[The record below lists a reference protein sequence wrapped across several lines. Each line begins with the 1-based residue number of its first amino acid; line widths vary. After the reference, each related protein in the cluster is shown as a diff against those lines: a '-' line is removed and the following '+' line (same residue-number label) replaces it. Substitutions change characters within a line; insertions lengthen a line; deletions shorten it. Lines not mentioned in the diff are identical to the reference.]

1 MQDFIKLKQKPF
13 FKNIDKK
20 IINLQDIYL
29 VTDEVYL
36 HILWNDSEKSYNFY
50 FLCNYTLSIKLC
62 RWKHKKKYIVYY
74 IVL

>member
-29 VTDEVYL
+29 VTNEVYL
-36 HILWNDSEKSYNFY
+36 HILLNDSEKNYIFY
-50 FLCNYTLSIKLC
+50 FLCNYTVSIKLC
-62 RWKHKKKYIVYY
+62 SWKHKKKYIVYY